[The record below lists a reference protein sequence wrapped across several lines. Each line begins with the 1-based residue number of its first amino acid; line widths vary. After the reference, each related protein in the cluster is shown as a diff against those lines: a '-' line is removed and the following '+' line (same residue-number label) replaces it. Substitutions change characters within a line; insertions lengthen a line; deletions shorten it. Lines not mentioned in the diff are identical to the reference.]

1 MSFPEPPPASRPDAD
16 DTSVLFGPPEALDS
30 HAAPRTSARRGVVT
44 AALAVLGLAAAGVT
58 GAALARD
65 GGGEQAALAASTSS
79 PSASPSAGTDG
90 RIERHGFRGGPR
102 GPGLLGMGGAIHG
115 ELVVPDGDGGYQ
127 TVVVQR
133 GTASKVGSDTIT
145 VKSDDGFTQTYDVP
159 ADTGVG
165 ALREGL
171 GSIKSGANVVVM
183 AEKKG
188 STLTATHVMDLDSI
202 RAGGG
207 FGFRHG
213 GDGDGPGMPPGAPAP
228 APSGSAEG
236 SAYGV

>member
-1 MSFPEPPPASRPDAD
+1 VSFPEPPAASRPDAD
-16 DTSVLFGPPEALDS
+16 DTTVLFGPPEALDS
-30 HAAPRTSARRGVVT
+30 HTAADRSGRRGAVT

-58 GAALARD
+58 GVALARD

-79 PSASPSAGTDG
+79 PSASPTAGTDG
-90 RIERHGFRGGPR
+90 RIERHGFRGGP
-102 GPGLLGMGGAIHG
+102 GLLGMAGAIHG

-133 GTASKVGSDTIT
+133 GTASQVGSDTIT
-145 VKSDDGFTQTYDVP
+145 VKSDDGYTQTYDVP

-183 AEKKG
+183 AEKDGG
-188 STLTATHVMDLDSI
+188 SLTATHVMDLDSLG
-202 RAGGG
+202 AGGG
-207 FGFRHG
+207 FGFHHG
-213 GDGDGPGMPPGAPAP
+213 GDGPGLPPGAPAP
-228 APSGSAEG
+228 SPSGSAEG

>member
-16 DTSVLFGPPEALDS
+16 DTTVLFGPPDALDS
-30 HAAPRTSARRGVVT
+30 HAGPRPSGRRRVVT

-58 GAALARD
+58 GVALARD
-65 GGGEQAALAASTSS
+65 GGGEQAALAAATS
-79 PSASPSAGTDG
+79 SPSAGTDDKG
-90 RIERHGFRGGPR
+90 GLERHGFRG

-115 ELVVPDGDGGYQ
+115 ELVVPDGNGGYR

-183 AEKKG
+183 AEQKG
-188 STLTATHVMDLDSI
+188 SSLTATHVMDLDSI
-202 RAGGG
+202 GARGG
-207 FGFRHG
+207 FGFHHR
-213 GDGDGPGMPPGAPAP
+213 GDGDGDGDGMPPGAPVP
-228 APSGSAEG
+228 SPSGSAEG
-236 SAYGV
+236 SSYGV